1 MKCRYIIG
9 KGTDN
14 EIVLEGREAL
24 LRHLNQTEGLDAAVS
39 RYMTEVG
46 KEDVGAVQEW
56 VKKGIVSEA
65 TLSEQAEVAA
75 QQEYDRSD
83 AEIEKRMSEIE
94 ASTNE
99 SDKKEFSEL
108 EKEMEK
114 RERDSVFSIPLQ
126 DVASAVDSL
135 MTKEK
140 EQPNGFGSFIEKKD
154 AQETKA
160 VAQKYSN
167 PESITD
173 EELKKDFTEALMGNP
188 STSYSDGLLLRESLK
203 EATKRGINTSEMFSG
218 VENEFVKDGFTQE
231 DAKSVVA
238 ERLRSIAP
246 QSKQT
251 ALPEAIPQVV
261 EAAVAE
267 DTTPIAAPKEKAQ
280 SFRERAKKL
289 RESAP
294 APAPKKPKVQP
305 PKNKKEADDRTNILI
320 GKKAKYN
327 SLSKRNRPKGANL
340 LSEINEE
347 AKALGYTVYTTP
359 TGTIDIFDKK
369 SAKKV
374 TKRGVDRAQNKEAN
388 EQRRKAISW
397 ASEGSG
403 GRILAI
409 LGYFI
414 NGGKVNS
421 ASAELGE
428 NSSEEKA
435 AIKAGLVSKGGV
447 AGQIDTSVIEALENQ
462 GVYIAEQDQGE
473 VIAEIQDVLRRYESK
488 RQMIDDIEAAYEDA
502 MIDQDKFEKEEN
514 EFRSMQEA
522 KAAAER
528 HLEYVESLDVLDDQ
542 QKQQIINDYENYER
556 EVYGRDADGQGQG
569 AADGNSQ
576 KPTTKKEIDAK
587 TAEVKAL
594 KAEYESA
601 KANHDKKK
609 EAFDRNAQQNQKDMY
624 GNAPQEGALFKNDLK
639 EQKAML
645 DAAYSKMNEA
655 KRKYNKA
662 RDEASVMLEGQ
673 ISLSFSDELR
683 AAAAELRAAS
693 GGGLSILPNALAT
706 AYEVFADI
714 LDTAKSVSEAVKK
727 WRQTQEYKNLSN
739 EEVKIAEQAIVE
751 EFGQVGDDATVAEP
765 TEVFTEIDAIID
777 LKGPDAV
784 AARKDFKEKH
794 GAEVYDKARRI
805 TREFDTI
812 VNKLESE
819 GKLKKVCP

>member
-1 MKCRYIIG
+1 MKCKYIIG

-56 VKKGIVSEA
+56 VKKGISQSVA
-65 TLSEQAEVAA
+65 APQQAEVAA

-188 STSYSDGLLLRESLK
+188 STSYADGLLLRESLK

-251 ALPEAIPQVV
+251 ALPETIPQVV

-267 DTTPIAAPKEKAQ
+267 DTTP
-280 SFRERAKKL
+280 
-289 RESAP
+289 
-294 APAPKKPKVQP
+294 V
-305 PKNKKEADDRTNILI
+305 
-320 GKKAKYN
+320 
-327 SLSKRNRPKGANL
+327 
-340 LSEINEE
+340 
-347 AKALGYTVYTTP
+347 
-359 TGTIDIFDKK
+359 
-369 SAKKV
+369 
-374 TKRGVDRAQNKEAN
+374 
-388 EQRRKAISW
+388 
-397 ASEGSG
+397 
-403 GRILAI
+403 
-409 LGYFI
+409 
-414 NGGKVNS
+414 
-421 ASAELGE
+421 
-428 NSSEEKA
+428 
-435 AIKAGLVSKGGV
+435 
-447 AGQIDTSVIEALENQ
+447 
-462 GVYIAEQDQGE
+462 
-473 VIAEIQDVLRRYESK
+473 
-488 RQMIDDIEAAYEDA
+488 
-502 MIDQDKFEKEEN
+502 
-514 EFRSMQEA
+514 
-522 KAAAER
+522 
-528 HLEYVESLDVLDDQ
+528 
-542 QKQQIINDYENYER
+542 
-556 EVYGRDADGQGQG
+556 
-569 AADGNSQ
+569 
-576 KPTTKKEIDAK
+576 
-587 TAEVKAL
+587 
-594 KAEYESA
+594 
-601 KANHDKKK
+601 
-609 EAFDRNAQQNQKDMY
+609 
-624 GNAPQEGALFKNDLK
+624 
-639 EQKAML
+639 
-645 DAAYSKMNEA
+645 
-655 KRKYNKA
+655 
-662 RDEASVMLEGQ
+662 
-673 ISLSFSDELR
+673 
-683 AAAAELRAAS
+683 
-693 GGGLSILPNALAT
+693 
-706 AYEVFADI
+706 
-714 LDTAKSVSEAVKK
+714 
-727 WRQTQEYKNLSN
+727 
-739 EEVKIAEQAIVE
+739 
-751 EFGQVGDDATVAEP
+751 GQVGSETTVAEP
-765 TEVFTEIDAIID
+765 TEVFTEIDTIID

-805 TREFDTI
+805 TREFNDI
-812 VNKLESE
+812 VEKLESE